1 MKGMIMIVFAIL
13 LLNVVLVL
21 ANGDHQSEIEE
32 GKELVES
39 RVNCDQLNDEQ
50 FEAIGEYYMEQ
61 MHPRDAHEVMHEM
74 MGVKEGTEQH
84 KQVHVNM
91 AKAMYCGKSGMID
104 SGGMMEMMQGM
115 MGSENMMCSGGM
127 MNMMRTS
134 MMGGLFGDSS
144 LWLWGIVEMLFW
156 VALLIALVL
165 LIIWLYRKIVG
176 KAAENSSALQILKK
190 RFAKGEITKKEFE
203 SMKKKIR

>member
-1 MKGMIMIVFAIL
+1 
-13 LLNVVLVL
+13 
-21 ANGDHQSEIEE
+21 
-32 GKELVES
+32 
-39 RVNCDQLNDEQ
+39 
-50 FEAIGEYYMEQ
+50 
-61 MHPRDAHEVMHEM
+61 
-74 MGVKEGTEQH
+74 
-84 KQVHVNM
+84 
-91 AKAMYCGKSGMID
+91 MYCGKSGMID